1 MDFFQLSFQQVTS
14 FLIDDKI
21 APDLFIL
28 RRCLTIL
35 NLLDINTSQVDLLE
49 GHQDSPLQWVCLP
62 TLNHFPH
69 SQYKPKS
76 LVNLS

>member
-35 NLLDINTSQVDLLE
+35 NLLDININVVLDFF
-49 GHQDSPLQWVCLP
+49 D
-62 TLNHFPH
+62 
-69 SQYKPKS
+69 
-76 LVNLS
+76 